1 MSITPE
7 TVRHVATLA
16 RLAISEAEERLYAGQ
31 LSDILQLM
39 RQLDRLDTSQV
50 TPMSHAVTITI
61 PERADQVVNANQRD
75 ALLACA
81 PDPVAQGFFQVPKII
96 E

>member
-1 MSITPE
+1 MGITPE

-16 RLAISEAEERLYAGQ
+16 RLAISDQEESLYAEQ
-31 LSDILQLM
+31 LSSILRLM
-39 RQLDRLDTSQV
+39 QQLDHLDTEQV
-50 TPMSHAVTITI
+50 APMSHAVEMGM
-61 PERADQVVNANQRD
+61 PEREDRVVNGNQRE